1 MWWKFEGTICQKS
14 LKPIQ
19 VYGQRKGEDFQ
30 LKGFLKGQ
38 DAEYFEESKGY
49 QPVSHFSVT
58 LKSQK
63 ECRLNLR
70 GQIVIPDLKYC
81 RSTF

>member
-58 LKSQK
+58 LKSHK
-63 ECRLNLR
+63 ECK
-70 GQIVIPDLKYC
+70 GQWTKVK
-81 RSTF
+81 RQVQ